1 MSEQPDGALP
11 DDPMT
16 VLAQGAASAHELF
29 TAYVTAGFTRAEA
42 LQLIVAVM
50 VAHIQ
55 GAGAPQ

>member
-1 MSEQPDGALP
+1 MSDQPEGALP

-29 TAYVTAGFTRAEA
+29 TAYVTAGFTRPEA
-42 LQLIVAVM
+42 LRLIIAVM

-55 GAGAPQ
+55 GGGGQA